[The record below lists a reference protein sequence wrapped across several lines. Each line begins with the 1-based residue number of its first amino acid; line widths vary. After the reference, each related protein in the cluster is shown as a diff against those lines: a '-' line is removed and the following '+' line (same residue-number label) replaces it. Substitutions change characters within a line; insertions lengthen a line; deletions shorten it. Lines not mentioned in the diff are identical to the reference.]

1 MSRMGYEPL
10 PEKGIARDELEA
22 VFERLKPASKDAR
35 SSFGERWIN
44 DSGLL
49 LDDGA
54 MDVVK
59 AAHLA
64 FFTKNNSNA
73 AVMNLESEL
82 VSWTLNLFH
91 ADYGAA
97 GTLTSG
103 GSESLFLATAAAFAA
118 FQHRYDGDLKCEAVI
133 PETGYPTFEKYSR
146 YLGYSVR
153 RVPVDKHFRAD
164 PSAVDAAIT
173 DRTFM
178 ILGSFSSWAHGA
190 CDPIPALAEVAKSRD
205 VWLHVDACV
214 GGMLAPFARDLGRD
228 LPEFDFSV
236 PGVSSLSV
244 DFHKYGYSSK
254 GVSGVFF
261 RNRDL
266 ATDQTFAFDD
276 WSAGL
281 YRSPVFTGTRSGGA
295 IASAWA
301 VAKYLGKEGYRRR
314 TAQVLK
320 ARDAIVEAVE
330 SNPDTILIGCAD
342 LGTVAIGSHT
352 IDVAALSECLG
363 ELGWGVNRL
372 KDPDGIQLVLG
383 PIRDSYIDA
392 FVDDF
397 GRAVGQARGRNG
409 TGHSGDVVYSDEI
422 VRGPGSISSRA

>member
-1 MSRMGYEPL
+1 MDYEPL
-10 PEKGIARDELEA
+10 PEAGMTHSELES
-22 VFERLKPASKDAR
+22 VLEQLKPTSKDAR
-35 SSFGERWIN
+35 TSFGERWLN
-44 DSGLL
+44 DRGLL

-54 MDVVK
+54 LEVVK

-64 FFTKNNSNA
+64 FFTKNNSNST
-73 AVMNLESEL
+73 VMRLESEL
-82 VSWTLNLFH
+82 IAWALNLFH
-91 ADYGAA
+91 AQRGAA

-103 GSESLFLATAAAFAA
+103 GSESLFLATAAALAD
-118 FQHRYDGDLKCEAVI
+118 FQHRNSGDRLCEAVI

-146 YLGYSVR
+146 YLGYTVR
-153 RVPVDKHFRAD
+153 RVPVDAHFRAN
-164 PSAVDAAIT
+164 PEAMAAAIT

-190 CDPIPALAEVAKSRD
+190 CDPIPALAELAKSRG

-214 GGMLAPFARDLGRD
+214 GGMFAPFARELGRD
-228 LPEFDFSV
+228 LPDFDFSV

-261 RNRDL
+261 RTHDL
-266 ATDQTFAFDD
+266 ATDQTFTFDG

-301 VAKYLGKEGYRRR
+301 VAKYLGREGYRRR

-320 ARDAIVEAVE
+320 ARDAIVAAVDT
-330 SNPDTILIGCAD
+330 NPNTLLLGGAD
-342 LGTVAIGSHT
+342 LGTVAVGSQT
-352 IDVAALSECLG
+352 LAVPALL
-363 ELGWGVNRL
+363 NRL
-372 KDPDGIQLVLG
+372 HEMGWAVNGLKNPDGIQLVLG
-383 PIRDSYIDA
+383 PIKDAYIEA

-397 GRAVGQARGRNG
+397 GRGVDIVRGQTVYLGSA
-409 TGHSGDVVYSDEI
+409 DIVYSDEV
-422 VRGPGSISSRA
+422 VRGPGSILGERS